1 MYIENLGVD
10 QKQCPPFCQR
20 FLGGGVPLFVI
31 RPKMYEYARTSSNRR
46 KSSEGQI
53 SPHTQQTTPFPSGC
67 SLLTRIQDDW
77 CRTIEASPIPRAW
90 LGEGWIGSLSAAGW
104 SATSGCDFGS
114 FFFFDELRFSRSTLY
129 GRPSNDQDQPGSSS
143 QWFAYPYFC
152 PW

>member
-67 SLLTRIQDDW
+67 SLLMRIQDDW
-77 CRTIEASPIPRAW
+77 CRMIKASPRPRAW
-90 LGEGWIGSLSAAGW
+90 LGKGWDRLAQCCWLVSELW
-104 SATSGCDFGS
+104 
-114 FFFFDELRFSRSTLY
+114 LRFRLILMNSGFFYSMLY
-129 GRPSNDQDQPGSSS
+129 GRPSNDQDQPDSSS
-143 QWFAYPYFC
+143 Q
-152 PW
+152 